1 MPMICCQNYA
11 YTTHSY
17 NLSLLTSRVV
27 GTMKVESSSY
37 TTTSPLMH
45 VPCQVTLD
53 LRYSMSG
60 SPSLPVGFEGE
71 ETSPK
76 EASPKEVSPDQTSP
90 QSKSPF
96 GTPRWGVLGLGHM
109 DMHGRIWPG
118 TFEGWFVRASHLWKR
133 NFKWK
138 IICTLE
144 GNPAVCGR
152 ITTHHPSAQ
161 LSNMAMENPNFCEL
175 TRPRSRWW
183 PKSCSSWYGKWSVN
197 ENVHIMIPYD
207 KIRRYNYIHKF
218 DQFVDFQY
226 FHCKALHS
234 GRLTFW
240 TTEVSFGCFSFSIRG
255 DFKVPCYTP

>member
-1 MPMICCQNYA
+1 
-11 YTTHSY
+11 
-17 NLSLLTSRVV
+17 
-27 GTMKVESSSY
+27 
-37 TTTSPLMH
+37 MH

-60 SPSLPVGFEGE
+60 VPSLPVGFEGE

-76 EASPKEVSPDQTSP
+76 EASPDQTSP

-109 DMHGRIWPG
+109 DMAAGLIWPPYFWG
-118 TFEGWFVRASHLWKR
+118 MVTLTSHLSKR
-133 NFKWK
+133 DFKWK
-138 IICTLE
+138 MICTLE
-144 GNPAVCGR
+144 GNPAVWGR

-161 LSNMAMENPNFCEL
+161 LSNMATENPNFCEL
-175 TRPRSRWW
+175 TRPHSCWW

-218 DQFVDFQY
+218 DQFVDRLHLKVHRSNISHPDDFQY

-234 GRLTFW
+234 GKLTFW
-240 TTEVSFGCFSFSIRG
+240 TTKMEVSFRWFSFSIR
-255 DFKVPCYTP
+255 DDCCSSYPP